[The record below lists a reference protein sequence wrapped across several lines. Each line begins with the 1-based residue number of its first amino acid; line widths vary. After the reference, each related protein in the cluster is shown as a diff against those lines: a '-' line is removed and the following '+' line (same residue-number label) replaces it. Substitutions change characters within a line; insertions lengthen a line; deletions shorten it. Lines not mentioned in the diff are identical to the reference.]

1 MTALIMRGVLRSI
14 LVLLT
19 VATLV
24 FVLIHLSGDPLA
36 GFTPPG
42 ASPEQQAI
50 AREELGLDRPIVLQ
64 YGRFLRDI
72 VSGDF
77 GESWRAKRSALD
89 LVIERVPATLR
100 LSALALA
107 IAIGVGGG
115 LGLLAGRHPGG
126 VVDALTRLVALAGQ
140 AMPAFWVGTVLILLA
155 AVRLRWL
162 PASGGDQWRSLILP
176 ALTLSLYPM
185 GIIARMLRGGLIEA
199 QSADYARTARSKG
212 LAEGR
217 VVGRH
222 LLPNAAIPVLG
233 FAGVQASFLLGGSVV
248 VETVFAYPGI
258 GRLAMQAVADRD
270 LPVVQAFVIVLAAMI
285 LMVNLLVELLAG
297 WIDPRLREERQLAGA
312 EW

>member
-1 MTALIMRGVLRSI
+1 MTALVIRGVLRTL

-24 FVLIHLSGDPLA
+24 FVLIHVSGDPLA

-50 AREELGLDRPIVLQ
+50 TREELGLDRPVVVQ
-64 YGRFLRDI
+64 YGIFLRDM
-72 VSGDF
+72 VTGDF
-77 GESWRAKRSALD
+77 GDSWRAKRSALD
-89 LVIERVPATLR
+89 LVIERVPPTLR

-107 IAIGVGGG
+107 FAIVIGGG
-115 LGLLAGRHPGG
+115 LGLLAGRHPGSVIDG
-126 VVDALTRLVALAGQ
+126 LTRLIALAAQ
-140 AMPAFWVGTVLILLA
+140 AMPAFWIGTMLILLV

-162 PASGGDQWRSLILP
+162 PSSGGGDWRSLILP
-176 ALTLSLYPM
+176 AVTLSLYPM

-199 QSADYARTARSKG
+199 GVADYARTARSKG
-212 LAEGR
+212 LPEGAI
-217 VVGRH
+217 VGRH
-222 LLPNAAIPVLG
+222 LLPNAAVPVLG

-248 VETVFAYPGI
+248 VESVFAYPGI

-285 LMVNLLVELLAG
+285 LIVNLLVEIIAG
-297 WIDPRLREERQLAGA
+297 WVDPRLRTERQVAGA

>member
-1 MTALIMRGVLRSI
+1 MTALILSGVLRSL

-24 FVLIHLSGDPLA
+24 FVLIHVSGDPLA

-50 AREELGLDRPIVLQ
+50 AREELGLDRPLVVQ
-64 YGRFLRDI
+64 YGTFLRDI
-72 VSGDF
+72 ATGDF
-77 GESWRAKRSALD
+77 GESWRARRSALD

-100 LSALALA
+100 LSALALV
-107 IAIGVGGG
+107 IAVGVGGG
-115 LGLLAGRHPGG
+115 LGLLAGRHPGS
-126 VVDALTRLVALAGQ
+126 VIDAVTRLIALAGQ
-140 AMPAFWVGTVLILLA
+140 AMPVFWVGTVLILFV

-162 PASGGDQWRSLILP
+162 PSSGGDQWRSLILP

-212 LAEGR
+212 LPEGR

-222 LLPNAAIPVLG
+222 LLPNAALPVLG
-233 FAGVQASFLLGGSVV
+233 FAGIQASFLLGGAVV
-248 VETVFAYPGI
+248 VESVFAYPGI
-258 GRLAMQAVADRD
+258 GRLAMQGVADRD

-285 LMVNLLVELLAG
+285 LIVNLFVEVLAG
-297 WIDPRLREERQLAGA
+297 WIDPRLRDVRQLSGA
-312 EW
+312 DW

>member
-1 MTALIMRGVLRSI
+1 MTALITRGVLRSL

-24 FVLIHLSGDPLA
+24 FVLIHVSGDPLA

-50 AREELGLDRPIVLQ
+50 AREELGLDRPLVVQ
-64 YGRFLRDI
+64 YGTYLRDI
-72 VSGDF
+72 ATGDF

-100 LSALALA
+100 LSALAMA
-107 IAIGVGGG
+107 IAVGAGGG
-115 LGLLAGRHPGG
+115 LGLLAGRHPGR
-126 VVDALTRLVALAGQ
+126 VIDAITRLIALAGQ
-140 AMPAFWVGTVLILLA
+140 AMPAFWVGTVLILLV

-162 PASGGDQWRSLILP
+162 PSSGGDQWRSLILP

-212 LAEGR
+212 LPEGR

-233 FAGVQASFLLGGSVV
+233 FAGVQASFLLGGAVV
-248 VETVFAYPGI
+248 VESVFAYPGI
-258 GRLAMQAVADRD
+258 GRLAMQGVADRD

-285 LMVNLLVELLAG
+285 LIVNLFVEVLAG
-297 WIDPRLREERQLAGA
+297 WIDPRLREARQLSGA
-312 EW
+312 DW